1 MANYIDLANL
11 IFPNINQTIDDL
23 EKKYPKRNLKD
34 GAMVTR
40 FAPSPTGFLHT
51 GSLFTSLIS
60 SRYAKQSGGIFY
72 IRLEDTDTKRE
83 IEGSG
88 ESLIKQLKVFDVIP
102 DEGYLSDNEE
112 IGNYG
117 PYKQSE
123 RSEIYNTVIKH
134 LITIGRAYPCF
145 ASQEELQELRARQE
159 ALKEIPGYYG
169 KYAIY
174 RNLPIDEAI
183 NKIKSGDPYIIIFKS
198 MGDHNNKIA
207 FHDEI
212 RGDLELTENDQD
224 IVILK
229 SDGLPTYHFAH
240 LCDDHFMHTTHVTRG
255 EEWLPS
261 LPIHL
266 ELFDTL
272 GFERPKYAHFPV
284 LMKVENGNRRKLSK
298 RKDAEAAC
306 SYFLEKG
313 YPKYGFIEYL
323 LTIANSNYEAWRNE
337 NLDKSP
343 YDFKLSFEKMSLDGA
358 LFDLEKVESISKE
371 RMAKRKASDLEME
384 VENWA
389 KEYDNDF
396 YQKIINDRDF
406 LIQILNIER
415 EKENPRKDYAK
426 YSDIYPIISFFYDD
440 VYNSL
445 DRSNLDWTVMKSKGE
460 FIELDKNI
468 IKDFLKDYMATYNL
482 DVDEDTWFSNLK
494 SLAEKYKFTGD
505 RKAYKADP
513 SSFNGQVGDAAGF
526 IRLCLAL
533 RKNTPN
539 IYYVQ
544 KILGKN
550 KVFERINSII
560 QSF

>member
-1 MANYIDLANL
+1 MNNKDLANL
-11 IFPNINQTIDDL
+11 IFPDINLTIDDL
-23 EKKYPKRNLKD
+23 EKKYPKRNLPK

-51 GSLFTSLIS
+51 GSLFTSLVS
-60 SRYAKQSGGIFY
+60 QRFAKQSGGVFY

-88 ESLIKQLKVFDVIP
+88 ASLIKQLKVFDVIP
-102 DEGYLSDNEE
+102 DEGYLSDTEE

-123 RSEIYNTVIKH
+123 RSLIYNTVIKH
-134 LITIGRAYPCF
+134 LIEVGRAYPCF
-145 ASQEELQELRARQE
+145 ASQEELAELRKKQE

-174 RNLPIDEAI
+174 RDYPIDDAV
-183 NKIKSGDPYIIIFKS
+183 KRIKNGDPYIIRFKS
-198 MGDHNNKIA
+198 MGDHNNKVS

-212 RGDLELTENDQD
+212 RGDLELTQNDQD

-240 LCDDHFMHTTHVTRG
+240 LCDDHFMHTTVITRG

-284 LMKVENGNRRKLSK
+284 IMKVENGNRRKLSK

-371 RMAKRKASDLEME
+371 RMAYRPAKELEKE
-384 VENWA
+384 VEAWA
-389 KEYDNDF
+389 KEYNPDF
-396 YQKIINDRDF
+396 YQKIVSDRDF
-406 LIQILNIER
+406 ITNILNIER

-426 YSDIYPIISFFYDD
+426 YSDIYPIISFFYND
-440 VYNSL
+440 VYNAIDKNTL
-445 DRSNLDWTVMKSKGE
+445 DFTVMKEKGV
-460 FIELDKNI
+460 FKDVDKAI
-468 IKDFLKDYMATYNL
+468 IKDLLNEYLATYNVDL
-482 DVDEDTWFSNLK
+482 DEDTWFNNLK
-494 SLAEKYKFTGD
+494 ALAEKYKFTSD
-505 RKAYKADP
+505 RKAYKNDP
-513 SSFNGQVGDAAGF
+513 YSFNGQVGDAAGF
-526 IRLCLAL
+526 LRVCLAG

-544 KILGKN
+544 KILGKDE
-550 KVFERINSII
+550 VFNRINSII
-560 QSF
+560 EKF

>member
-1 MANYIDLANL
+1 MANYKDLADL
-11 IFPNINQTIDDL
+11 IFPDINETIEDL
-23 EKKYPKRNLKD
+23 EKKYPARNLKE

-51 GSLFTSLIS
+51 GSLFTSLVS
-60 SRYAKQSGGIFY
+60 ARFAKQSGGVFY

-88 ESLIKQLKVFDVIP
+88 ASLVSQLKIFGVEP
-102 DEGYLSDNEE
+102 DEGYISDDKE
-112 IGNYG
+112 IGQYG
-117 PYKQSE
+117 PYKQSM
-123 RSEIYNTVIKH
+123 RANIYKVVIKH
-134 LITIGRAYPCF
+134 LIEIGRAYPCF
-145 ASQEELQELRARQE
+145 ATAEELAELRKKQEEE
-159 ALKEIPGYYG
+159 KIIPGYYG
-169 KYAIY
+169 IYAKY
-174 RNLPIDEAI
+174 RNLSVDDAI
-183 NKIKSGDPYIIIFKS
+183 NRIKNGDSYIIRFKS
-198 MGDHNNKIA
+198 MGDHNNKIS

-212 RGDLELTENDQD
+212 RGDLELTQNDQD

-240 LCDDHFMHTTHVTRG
+240 LCDDHFMHTTVVTRG

-284 LMKVENGNRRKLSK
+284 IMKVENGNRRKLSK
-298 RKDAEAAC
+298 RKDQEAAC

-343 YDFKLSFEKMSLDGA
+343 YDFMLSFDKMSLDGA

-371 RMAKRKASDLEME
+371 RMAYRKATDLEKE
-384 VENWA
+384 VEEWA
-389 KEYDNDF
+389 KTYDKEF
-396 YQKIINDRDF
+396 YNKIIDNRDF
-406 LIQILNIER
+406 LTQILNIER
-415 EKENPRKDYAK
+415 EKDNPRKDYAK

-440 VYNSL
+440 VFEAIDKNTL
-445 DRSNLDWTVMKSKGE
+445 DFTVMKAKGE
-460 FIELDKNI
+460 FKEVDKSI
-468 IKDFLKDYMATYNL
+468 IKEFLIDYMNNYNVDIDEESWFNNLKD
-482 DVDEDTWFSNLK
+482 
-494 SLAEKYKFTGD
+494 LADKYKFTSD
-505 RKAYKADP
+505 RKAYKANPYD
-513 SSFNGQVGDAAGF
+513 FNGQVGDAAGF
-526 IRLCLAL
+526 IRLALAG

-539 IYYVQ
+539 IYFVQ
-544 KILGKN
+544 KILGKG
-550 KVFERINSII
+550 KVFNRINSII
-560 QSF
+560 NNF

>member
-1 MANYIDLANL
+1 MATNKELADL
-11 IFPNINQTIDDL
+11 IFPNINMTIEDL
-23 EKKYPKRNLKD
+23 EKKYPKRNLPE

-60 SRYAKQSGGIFY
+60 QRYAKQSNGVFY

-102 DEGYLSDNEE
+102 DEGYISDTEE
-112 IGNYG
+112 KGIYG
-117 PYKQSE
+117 PYKQSN

-134 LITIGRAYPCF
+134 LIEIGRAYPCF
-145 ASQEELQELRARQE
+145 ASQEELAELRKKQE

-174 RNLPIDEAI
+174 RNLSVDEAI
-183 NKIKSGDPYIIIFKS
+183 KRIKNNDPYIIRFKS
-198 MGDHNNKIA
+198 MGDHNNKIS

-212 RGDLELTENDQD
+212 RGDLELTQNDQD

-240 LCDDHFMHTTHVTRG
+240 LCDDHFMHTTVITRG

-284 LMKVENGNRRKLSK
+284 IMKVEDGNRRKLSK

-371 RMAKRKASDLEME
+371 RMAYRKATDLEQE

-389 KEYDNDF
+389 KEYNQEF
-396 YQKIINDRDF
+396 YNKIINNRQF
-406 LIQILNIER
+406 LVDILNIER

-440 VYNSL
+440 VYNEI
-445 DRSNLDWTVMKSKGE
+445 DKNTLDWTIMKSKGE
-460 FIELDKNI
+460 TRDVDKSI
-468 IKDFLKDYMATYNL
+468 VKSMLEEYMNTYNVDL
-482 DVDEDTWFSNLK
+482 DEESWFNNLK
-494 SLAEKYKFTGD
+494 ALAEKYNFTSD
-505 RKAYKADP
+505 RKAYKANPMD
-513 SSFNGQVGDAAGF
+513 FNGQVGDAAGF
-526 IRLCLAL
+526 IRLCLAG

-539 IYYVQ
+539 IYFVQ
-544 KILGKN
+544 KILGKE
-550 KVFERINSII
+550 KVFERINSVIRN
-560 QSF
+560 F